1 MFISV
6 HITLC
11 ARDPQGLSFALLL
24 LVGWGYRAYRVMS
37 PQKLIIYKLDNSLM
51 FQTGKTYMPK

>member
-24 LVGWGYRAYRVMS
+24 LVGWGYRAYRVS
-37 PQKLIIYKLDNSLM
+37 SKTDNL
-51 FQTGKTYMPK
+51 QT